1 MAIFGKKGDPVAVDA
16 TATPQEGEKVAQV
29 TKSTVKLD
37 NDNHTLELAT
47 TVLGPSEIW
56 ESKDT
61 WVAREE
67 SSLEIWGKMDISDR
81 EIVLNIVDG
90 ALGRLRDRLNDW
102 VPTSL
107 SGQGGEYLD
116 VSFRILFAEIEKE
129 RRIADIQMKKD
140 VEAAKTD
147 VTKIVKELKA

>member
-1 MAIFGKKGDPVAVDA
+1 MAIFGKKPADDPVEQKNPDTPAVEVIKS
-16 TATPQEGEKVAQV
+16 QVQLEGDE
-29 TKSTVKLD
+29 
-37 NDNHTLELAT
+37 HTLELAT

-56 ESKDT
+56 ESKDV

-67 SSLEIWGKMDISDR
+67 SSLEIWSKMDISDR

-116 VSFRILFAEIEKE
+116 VSFRVLFAEIERE
-129 RRIADIQMKKD
+129 RRVADIQMKKD
-140 VEAAKTD
+140 VEAAKKD
-147 VTKIVKELKA
+147 VTSIVKELKA